1 MIVLAN
7 TESKTITKTKQKA
20 FLVLFNKLVAMKGSK
35 NEAKRFIGINSSAIH
50 KWEVHNQMT
59 LRTAKMILDA
69 WNRANR

>member
-1 MIVLAN
+1 
-7 TESKTITKTKQKA
+7 
-20 FLVLFNKLVAMKGSK
+20 MKGSK